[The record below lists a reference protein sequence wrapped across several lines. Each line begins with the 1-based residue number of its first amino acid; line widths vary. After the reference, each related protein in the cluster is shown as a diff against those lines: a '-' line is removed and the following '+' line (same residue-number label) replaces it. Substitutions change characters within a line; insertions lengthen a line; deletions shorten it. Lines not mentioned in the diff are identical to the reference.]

1 MSIEADFV
9 NPVHRTMVGFDVEGS
24 AKQTDPERVAVRQ
37 AVFRVLDEAFR
48 DAGLE
53 RRTCDVQDRGDGL
66 LFLVPADVP
75 KTQLLNRL
83 PGSLV
88 HHLNEHNRGRARR
101 LRMRAAFHAGEV
113 IRTDR
118 GYVGGALAPPTDLLA
133 SAQLRTVQQVADTDL
148 VVAVTETFYRAVV
161 EAGPVVDEQARY
173 RRVVVE
179 FDGHSGP
186 AWIHIPV
193 EAPAPVGPR
202 VPGPLGVDDL
212 HHRGIFIV
220 DIADS
225 GSRRDDVKRLH
236 RAKLREMVLGAI
248 RDVAIAPDQCGEPTD
263 TGDGLRVLFAP
274 DVSKNRLA
282 GPMVSALFARL
293 TRYNATVAHI
303 ARIQLRS
310 VLSAGE
316 LRRDDYDY
324 FGSALN
330 EVYWL
335 LNSDVLRDCL
345 GDSDMVFMVSDGI
358 YENVIR
364 HGYLDID
371 PHSYEPRRVSLK
383 NRDVRTW
390 VSWPDRWER

>member
-1 MSIEADFV
+1 
-9 NPVHRTMVGFDVEGS
+9 MVGFDVEGY

-37 AVFRVLDEAFR
+37 AAFRVLDEAFH
-48 DAGLE
+48 DAGID
-53 RRTCDVQDRGDGL
+53 RRSCDVQDRGDGI

-118 GYVGGALAPPTDLLA
+118 GYVGGALNPPTALLT

-161 EAGPVVDEQARY
+161 EAGPADTGPSRY

-179 FDGHSGP
+179 SDGNSGP

-193 EAPAPVGPR
+193 EAPTATPSDCPR

-248 RDVAIAPDQCGEPTD
+248 CDVAIAPDQCGEPTD

-274 DVSKNRLA
+274 EVSKNRLA

-293 TRYNATVAHI
+293 TRYNATVAGI
-303 ARIQLRS
+303 ARMQLRS

-324 FGSALN
+324 LGSALN

-335 LNSDVLRDCL
+335 LDSDVLRTCL

-358 YENVIR
+358 FENVVR

-383 NRDVRTW
+383 NRDVHTW
-390 VSWPDRWER
+390 VSWPDLWERGR